1 MASDV
6 VDCGPPLR
14 NEFSSTATVAASF
27 AAAANRWATAT
38 ALTGSARLGE
48 DSHEGLAVAMDLS
61 YAQLQAHVARV
72 AVHLAVMEGVQRN
85 RKEVM
90 VALFVDEAA
99 PLVIAMLAILWAG
112 LCFVPVDLA
121 AWPRDRCG
129 YVLETCGV
137 GLALASEAH
146 REAAARL
153 LRGVEGCPL
162 VTLEEALATPC
173 RWLGETG
180 EALLRAPADAAS
192 EDLAYAIFTSGS
204 TGGWEREPSNSCLI
218 YHMPLPRQRGRHGAA
233 LAYAW
238 AKAEVEE
245 LGPGSRQ
252 LLGSHFTFDPAQGD
266 VFGALTLGAT
276 LVALPRSTVL
286 GALQDAL
293 SLDVSHATM
302 TPTQWSLK
310 AAVQSDAVRGN
321 NARGSFAMKLFSRE
335 TIETWSPVLA
345 LRNMYGVAQTAGYGG
360 DRLADRTSH
369 GRRGLAAPR
378 KQIQKL
384 VGRALPA
391 YVLALSEDP
400 VEGEILLAGRGLAR
414 GYLGLEEETRKR
426 FVDFP
431 ALAKGTEAVPKSCQ
445 KGERALE
452 AVPEEVAPKAYCT
465 GDLGFMGPQGL
476 VLKGRR
482 DHQVKISGVR
492 IELSEV
498 ELAISAAGLSSAC
511 AVVVAEGAL
520 VAHVALGDQTLDWI
534 LRAALE
540 ACAAARLPKEVVPH
554 HFQRHEKLPL
564 AAGGKV
570 DRQALE
576 ALGLGSE
583 GAAPG
588 GATATALEAAVARA
602 WAAALRRPE
611 EQLGRGSNFLWL
623 GGDSLAA
630 LRACRSLREEVRSPT
645 DMVELRDLDVQQE
658 QKGEAGLLVEA
669 EAPPGALCVLS
680 AALGPL
686 APCELMARPM
696 LQQYA
701 AFLEEQGLEAQG
713 PKGPEPAGYAANTA
727 AEGAGTEDLASAKT
741 AGADTGAGSS
751 AELALA
757 AGAREGREEVV
768 KALLQVGTSPNG
780 SARGTPPR
788 GHTPLHAA
796 CAAGHAGIVRILLAA
811 RANLRAMTEARTSPA
826 HLAAAQGDA
835 GILAQLLALE
845 GAEGVATW
853 ARDADQQTILHLA
866 ARSGEVKAV
875 EAVLGKVKGLRG
887 KDGGLEAKDR
897 WSRTA
902 LQWAVANGHEE
913 AAVCLI
919 RHGAFSGGIPDA
931 LLEHYQVDLSAPSKP
946 GQPKAAR
953 KEVQSDAKIA
963 SLVATLPASA
973 ESCEEKQL
981 FALTALRDF
990 CCGAKEHRNAARRC
1004 GAVSRLLC
1012 LLGGERSE
1020 VVAAAAQTLR
1030 NLAADRAGA
1039 TAVCEEG
1046 GVALLLDVAKRG
1058 QNFPEAWR
1066 AASALANVAEFP
1078 ELAPAV
1084 REAGAVPVL
1093 RSLSGQLPGSLQ

>member
-1 MASDV
+1 MAADV

-38 ALTGSARLGE
+38 ALTGSSRLGE
-48 DSHEGLAVAMDLS
+48 DSHKGLAVAIDLS
-61 YAQLQAHVARV
+61 YAELQALVARV
-72 AVHLAVMEGVQRN
+72 AVHLAVVMEGVPRN

-121 AWPRDRCG
+121 AWPPDRCG
-129 YVLETCGV
+129 YVLDTCGV

-146 REAAARL
+146 REAATTL
-153 LRGVEGCPL
+153 LRAVEGDTGPQNHCRCPL
-162 VTLEEALATPC
+162 VTLEEALATS
-173 RWLGETG
+173 RVEIGEP
-180 EALLRAPADAAS
+180 LLHAPADAAS

-204 TGGWEREPSNSCLI
+204 TGRPKCVLCE
-218 YHMPLPRQRGRHGAA
+218 HGAA

-276 LVALPRSTVL
+276 LLALPRSTVL

-293 SLDVSHATM
+293 SWDISHATM

-310 AAVQSDAVRGN
+310 APGPLP
-321 NARGSFAMKLFSRE
+321 KLQHLTLCGETMRAE

-345 LRNMYGVAQTAGYGG
+345 LRNMYGVTEATGLQTAHRTAVG
-360 DRLADRTSH
+360 DS
-369 GRRGLAAPR
+369 P
-378 KQIQKL
+378 KL
-384 VGRALPA
+384 VGRALPG
-391 YVLALSEDP
+391 YVVALSE
-400 VEGEILLAGRGLAR
+400 EGEILLAGRGLAR
-414 GYLGLEEETRKR
+414 GYLAREEETRKR

-431 ALAKGTEAVPKSCQ
+431 ALANGT
-445 KGERALE
+445 
-452 AVPEEVAPKAYCT
+452 EVAPKAYCT

-520 VAHVALGDQTLDWI
+520 VAHVAIGDQTLDWI

-576 ALGLGSE
+576 ALGLGSD

-602 WAAALRRPE
+602 WASALRRPE

-645 DMVELRDLDVQQE
+645 DAVELRDLDVQQE

-701 AFLEEQGLEAQG
+701 AFLEEQGLEPKG
-713 PKGPEPAGYAANTA
+713 PKGPLPGYAANRA
-727 AEGAGTEDLASAKT
+727 AEGAGTEDSASAKT
-741 AGADTGAGSS
+741 AGAVETGAGSS

-796 CAAGHAGIVRILLAA
+796 CAAGHAGIVRILLEA
-811 RANLRAMTEARTSPA
+811 RANLRAMTEARTTPA

-835 GILAQLLALE
+835 SILALLLAPE

-866 ARSGEVKAV
+866 ARSGEGKAV

-913 AAVCLI
+913 AA
-919 RHGAFSGGIPDA
+919 
-931 LLEHYQVDLSAPSKP
+931 E
-946 GQPKAAR
+946 AR
-953 KEVQSDAKIA
+953 KNLVKKAVLLSRFVIVRRPQTVRPWDA
-963 SLVATLPASA
+963 SYFYLRYDRSGMLV
-973 ESCEEKQL
+973 
-981 FALTALRDF
+981 D
-990 CCGAKEHRNAARRC
+990 
-1004 GAVSRLLC
+1004 
-1012 LLGGERSE
+1012 
-1020 VVAAAAQTLR
+1020 
-1030 NLAADRAGA
+1030 
-1039 TAVCEEG
+1039 
-1046 GVALLLDVAKRG
+1046 
-1058 QNFPEAWR
+1058 
-1066 AASALANVAEFP
+1066 
-1078 ELAPAV
+1078 
-1084 REAGAVPVL
+1084 
-1093 RSLSGQLPGSLQ
+1093 

>member
-1 MASDV
+1 
-6 VDCGPPLR
+6 
-14 NEFSSTATVAASF
+14 
-27 AAAANRWATAT
+27 
-38 ALTGSARLGE
+38 
-48 DSHEGLAVAMDLS
+48 
-61 YAQLQAHVARV
+61 
-72 AVHLAVMEGVQRN
+72 
-85 RKEVM
+85 
-90 VALFVDEAA
+90 
-99 PLVIAMLAILWAG
+99 
-112 LCFVPVDLA
+112 
-121 AWPRDRCG
+121 
-129 YVLETCGV
+129 
-137 GLALASEAH
+137 
-146 REAAARL
+146 
-153 LRGVEGCPL
+153 
-162 VTLEEALATPC
+162 
-173 RWLGETG
+173 
-180 EALLRAPADAAS
+180 
-192 EDLAYAIFTSGS
+192 
-204 TGGWEREPSNSCLI
+204 
-218 YHMPLPRQRGRHGAA
+218 
-233 LAYAW
+233 
-238 AKAEVEE
+238 
-245 LGPGSRQ
+245 
-252 LLGSHFTFDPAQGD
+252 
-266 VFGALTLGAT
+266 
-276 LVALPRSTVL
+276 
-286 GALQDAL
+286 
-293 SLDVSHATM
+293 
-302 TPTQWSLK
+302 
-310 AAVQSDAVRGN
+310 
-321 NARGSFAMKLFSRE
+321 
-335 TIETWSPVLA
+335 
-345 LRNMYGVAQTAGYGG
+345 
-360 DRLADRTSH
+360 
-369 GRRGLAAPR
+369 
-378 KQIQKL
+378 
-384 VGRALPA
+384 
-391 YVLALSEDP
+391 
-400 VEGEILLAGRGLAR
+400 
-414 GYLGLEEETRKR
+414 ETRKR
-426 FVDFP
+426 FVDLP
-431 ALAKGTEAVPKSCQ
+431 ALAKATK
-445 KGERALE
+445 
-452 AVPEEVAPKAYCT
+452 VAPKAYCT

-540 ACAAARLPKEVVPH
+540 AGAAARLPKEVVPH

-576 ALGLGSE
+576 ALGLGSD
-583 GAAPG
+583 GAVPG

-602 WAAALRRPE
+602 WASALRRPE
-611 EQLGRGSNFLWL
+611 EQLGVLFNAGTVIRTLALFSQSSRGSNFLWL

-630 LRACRSLREEVRSPT
+630 LRACRSLREAATGHVAEVRSPT

-658 QKGEAGLLVEA
+658 QMGEAGLLVEA

-686 APCELMARPM
+686 APCELMARPL

-701 AFLEEQGLEAQG
+701 AFLEEQGLEAKG
-713 PKGPEPAGYAANTA
+713 PKDPQPAGYAANTA
-727 AEGAGTEDLASAKT
+727 AEGAGEGLASAKT
-741 AGADTGAGSS
+741 AGAVDTGAGSS

-768 KALLQVGTSPNG
+768 KALLQAGTSPNG

-796 CAAGHAGIVRILLAA
+796 CAAGHAGIVRILLDA

-835 GILAQLLALE
+835 GLLALLLAPE

-875 EAVLGKVKGLRG
+875 ETVLGKVKGLRG
-887 KDGGLEAKDR
+887 KDGGLEARDR

-981 FALTALRDF
+981 FALAALRDF

-1004 GAVSRLLC
+1004 GAVSRILR

-1020 VVAAAAQTLR
+1020 
-1030 NLAADRAGA
+1030 AGE
-1039 TAVCEEG
+1039 T
-1046 GVALLLDVAKRG
+1046 
-1058 QNFPEAWR
+1058 
-1066 AASALANVAEFP
+1066 
-1078 ELAPAV
+1078 
-1084 REAGAVPVL
+1084 
-1093 RSLSGQLPGSLQ
+1093 

>member
-1 MASDV
+1 
-6 VDCGPPLR
+6 
-14 NEFSSTATVAASF
+14 
-27 AAAANRWATAT
+27 
-38 ALTGSARLGE
+38 
-48 DSHEGLAVAMDLS
+48 
-61 YAQLQAHVARV
+61 
-72 AVHLAVMEGVQRN
+72 
-85 RKEVM
+85 

-121 AWPRDRCG
+121 AWPSDRCD

-137 GLALASEAH
+137 ALALASEAH
-146 REAAARL
+146 REAATRL
-153 LRGVEGCPL
+153 LRAVEGCPL
-162 VTLEEALATPC
+162 VTLEEALATPS
-173 RWLGETG
+173 ETG
-180 EALLRAPADAAS
+180 EALLHAPADAAS

-204 TGGWEREPSNSCLI
+204 TGRPKCVLCE
-218 YHMPLPRQRGRHGAA
+218 HGAA

-293 SLDVSHATM
+293 SLDVTHATM

-310 AAVQSDAVRGN
+310 APGALP
-321 NARGSFAMKLFSRE
+321 KLQHLTLCGETMRAE

-345 LRNMYGVAQTAGYGG
+345 LRNMYGVTEATGLQTAHRTAVG
-360 DRLADRTSH
+360 DS
-369 GRRGLAAPR
+369 P
-378 KQIQKL
+378 KL
-384 VGRALPA
+384 VGRALPG
-391 YVLALSEDP
+391 YVVALSE
-400 VEGEILLAGRGLAR
+400 EGEILLAGRGLAR
-414 GYLGLEEETRKR
+414 GYLGREEETRKR
-426 FVDFP
+426 FVDLP
-431 ALAKGTEAVPKSCQ
+431 ALAKATK
-445 KGERALE
+445 
-452 AVPEEVAPKAYCT
+452 VAPKAYCT

-540 ACAAARLPKEVVPH
+540 AGAAARLPKEVVPH

-576 ALGLGSE
+576 ALGLGSD
-583 GAAPG
+583 GAVPG

-602 WAAALRRPE
+602 WASALRRPE

-658 QKGEAGLLVEA
+658 QMGEAGLLVEA

-686 APCELMARPM
+686 APCELMARPL

-701 AFLEEQGLEAQG
+701 AFLEEQGLEAKG
-713 PKGPEPAGYAANTA
+713 PKDPQPAGYAANTA
-727 AEGAGTEDLASAKT
+727 AEGAGEGLASAKT
-741 AGADTGAGSS
+741 AGAVDTGAGSS

-768 KALLQVGTSPNG
+768 KALLQAGTSPNG

-796 CAAGHAGIVRILLAA
+796 CAAGHAGIVRILLDA

-835 GILAQLLALE
+835 GLLALLLAPE

-875 EAVLGKVKGLRG
+875 ETVLGKVKGLRG
-887 KDGGLEAKDR
+887 KDGGLEARDR

-981 FALTALRDF
+981 FALAALRDF

-1004 GAVSRLLC
+1004 GAVSRILR

-1020 VVAAAAQTLR
+1020 
-1030 NLAADRAGA
+1030 AGE
-1039 TAVCEEG
+1039 T
-1046 GVALLLDVAKRG
+1046 
-1058 QNFPEAWR
+1058 
-1066 AASALANVAEFP
+1066 
-1078 ELAPAV
+1078 
-1084 REAGAVPVL
+1084 
-1093 RSLSGQLPGSLQ
+1093 